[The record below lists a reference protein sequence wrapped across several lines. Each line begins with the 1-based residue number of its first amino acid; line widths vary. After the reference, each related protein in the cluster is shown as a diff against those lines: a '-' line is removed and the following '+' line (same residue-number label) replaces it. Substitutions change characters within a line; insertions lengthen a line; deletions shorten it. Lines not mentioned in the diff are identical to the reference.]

1 MKHPISALSLLV
13 SSLMFTSTSHASESW
28 FEVEV
33 IVFERLGQ
41 QTKQQFKDPV
51 KHFNTEKT
59 IRLVDDAFYGTTAPC
74 PNLSQFERFS
84 LLPKET
90 ITDESVESF
99 AEPAVEITTVISPET
114 AQMSV
119 ENVTAEPEIE
129 IIDCVAPDDTLLQ
142 QAFIE
147 KAKREEARAL
157 LIDSDVADSAQTVDN
172 TSNISLAQQLT
183 GEQTS
188 PIDEETQSATS
199 ENTEAEDTADEYT
212 TESLQAQGLN
222 DTEALAPVYNPDIY
236 IPYPTEFEFN
246 GVHYRAIE
254 RQQRRYKA
262 PLTVFQTIEQDNIE
276 TAEPQINADEDQ
288 PALIH
293 NPESPYLLDQSRLE
307 MSELVKKLRWQKDTK
322 PLLHLGWRQPTL
334 ARHLAKPIHLFAGE
348 DYSQQ
353 FDANGQDKARLAQ
366 EAELA
371 KKTLELAGQSQEESV
386 EAQHS
391 TSDLLGEQNVL
402 PQPLPSTNIEDIVAE
417 LKAQHPIEDQPLWRL
432 NGLLK
437 IYLNHY
443 LFIETDFDLRKI
455 EQVKQL
461 INDDMTDEF
470 TEQELVVNNAFSN
483 QENDATD
490 AENTDTTPQTR
501 FVSQLTSHPMKQ
513 HRRVRSKEIH
523 YFDHSTLGMIIQ
535 IRRFK
540 IPEPPTA
547 PTS

>member
-51 KHFNTEKT
+51 KHFKT
-59 IRLVDDAFYGTTAPC
+59 DKSIRIVDDAFYGTAAPC
-74 PNLSQFERFS
+74 PTLSQFERFS
-84 LLPKET
+84 LLPKKT
-90 ITDESVESF
+90 VTDESIETLADQAVDNTT
-99 AEPAVEITTVISPET
+99 ALATEPSQISI
-114 AQMSV
+114 
-119 ENVTAEPEIE
+119 ENADAAPEIK
-129 IIDCVAPDDTLLQ
+129 IIDCVAPDDILLQ
-142 QAFIE
+142 QAFVE
-147 KAKREEARAL
+147 KAKREETRAL
-157 LIDSDVADSAQTVDN
+157 LIDPSVADSDQGIDN
-172 TSNISLAQQLT
+172 ASNISLAQQLT
-183 GEQTS
+183 GEQPS
-188 PIDEETQSATS
+188 QIDAEAQSAALESTETESTS
-199 ENTEAEDTADEYT
+199 DEHT

-222 DTEALAPVYNPDIY
+222 DSEALEPVYNPDVY

-254 RQQRRYKA
+254 QQQRRQKA
-262 PLTVFQTIEQDNIE
+262 PLTVFQTIEQDDAE
-276 TAEPQINADEDQ
+276 TTEPQINTDEDK
-288 PALIH
+288 PALNH
-293 NPESPYLLDQSRLE
+293 NPEAPYLLDQSRLE

-348 DYSQQ
+348 DYSKE
-353 FDANGQDKARLAQ
+353 FDATGRDKARLAQ
-366 EAELA
+366 EAALA
-371 KKTLELAGQSQEESV
+371 NEKLALEGQSQGESV
-386 EAQHS
+386 VNEYSAS
-391 TSDLLGEQNVL
+391 ETLIEQNSL
-402 PQPLPSTNIEDIVAE
+402 TEPLPSTNIEDIVAE
-417 LKAQHPIEDQPLWRL
+417 LKAQQPVEEQPLWRL
-432 NGLLK
+432 DGLLK

-443 LFIETDFDLRKI
+443 LFIETDFDLRKV

-461 INDDMTDEF
+461 FNDNVNVEYS
-470 TEQELVVNNAFSN
+470 EQALVVSDAFSN
-483 QENDATD
+483 QVNDAMD
-490 AENTDTTPQTR
+490 AEDADATPHTR

-540 IPEPPTA
+540 IPEPPTEPA
-547 PTS
+547 S

>member
-41 QTKQQFKDPV
+41 QTKQQFKEPV

-59 IRLVDDAFYGTTAPC
+59 IRLVDDAFYGTAAPC

-90 ITDESVESF
+90 ITDENLESF
-99 AEPAVEITTVISPET
+99 AEPAVENTTVISPE
-114 AQMSV
+114 AAEMSV
-119 ENVTAEPEIE
+119 ENVAAEPEIE
-129 IIDCVAPDDTLLQ
+129 IIECVAPDDTLLQ
-142 QAFIE
+142 QAFVE

-157 LIDSDVADSAQTVDN
+157 LIDSGVADSAQTVDN

-183 GEQTS
+183 GEQPT
-188 PIDEETQSATS
+188 PIDAESQSATS
-199 ENTEAEDTADEYT
+199 ENTAAEDSSDEHT

-254 RQQRRYKA
+254 QQERRYKT
-262 PLTVFQTIEQDNIE
+262 PLTVFQTVELDNVE
-276 TAEPQINADEDQ
+276 TAEPQVNADEDQ
-288 PALIH
+288 PPLLH

-348 DYSQQ
+348 DYSQE
-353 FDANGQDKARLAQ
+353 FDVNGQDKARLAQ
-366 EAELA
+366 EAALA
-371 KKTLELAGQSQEESV
+371 KEKLELEGQLQEESV
-386 EAQHS
+386 VDKYS
-391 TSDLLGEQNVL
+391 TSDTLVEPNTL
-402 PQPLPSTNIEDIVAE
+402 PQPLPSTNIEDILGE
-417 LKAQHPIEDQPLWRL
+417 LKAQQPVEDQPLWRL
-432 NGLLK
+432 DGLLK

-443 LFIETDFDLRKI
+443 LFIETDFDLRKV

-461 INDDMTDEF
+461 INDDVTDELL
-470 TEQELVVNNAFSN
+470 EQELVLNDAFSN
-483 QENDATD
+483 QENNAADV
-490 AENTDTTPQTR
+490 ENPDTTSQTR

-547 PTS
+547 PAS

>member
-51 KHFNTEKT
+51 KHFKT
-59 IRLVDDAFYGTTAPC
+59 DKSIRIVDDAFYGTAAPC
-74 PNLSQFERFS
+74 PTLSQFERFS
-84 LLPKET
+84 LLPKKT
-90 ITDESVESF
+90 VTDESIETLADQAVDNTT
-99 AEPAVEITTVISPET
+99 ALATEPSQISI
-114 AQMSV
+114 
-119 ENVTAEPEIE
+119 ENADAAPEIK
-129 IIDCVAPDDTLLQ
+129 IIDCVAPDDILLQ
-142 QAFIE
+142 QAFVE
-147 KAKREEARAL
+147 KAKREETRAL
-157 LIDSDVADSAQTVDN
+157 LIDPSVADSDQGIDN
-172 TSNISLAQQLT
+172 ASNISLAQQLT
-183 GEQTS
+183 GEQPS
-188 PIDEETQSATS
+188 QIDAEAQSAALESTETESTS
-199 ENTEAEDTADEYT
+199 DEHT

-222 DTEALAPVYNPDIY
+222 DSEALEPVYNPDVY

-254 RQQRRYKA
+254 QQQRRQKA
-262 PLTVFQTIEQDNIE
+262 PLTVFQTIEQDDAE
-276 TAEPQINADEDQ
+276 TTEPQINTDEDK
-288 PALIH
+288 PALNH
-293 NPESPYLLDQSRLE
+293 NPEAPYLLDQSRLE

-348 DYSQQ
+348 DYSKE
-353 FDANGQDKARLAQ
+353 FDATGRDKARLAQ
-366 EAELA
+366 EAALA
-371 KKTLELAGQSQEESV
+371 NEKLALEGQSQGESV
-386 EAQHS
+386 VNEYSAS
-391 TSDLLGEQNVL
+391 ETLIEQNSL
-402 PQPLPSTNIEDIVAE
+402 TEPLPSTNIEDIVAE
-417 LKAQHPIEDQPLWRL
+417 LKAQQPVEEQPLWRL
-432 NGLLK
+432 DGLLK

-443 LFIETDFDLRKI
+443 LFIETDFDLRKV

-461 INDDMTDEF
+461 FNDNVNGEYS
-470 TEQELVVNNAFSN
+470 EQAHVVSDAFSN
-483 QENDATD
+483 QVNDAMD
-490 AENTDTTPQTR
+490 AEDADATPHTR

-540 IPEPPTA
+540 IPEPPTEPA
-547 PTS
+547 S